1 MPKPYPPE
9 SLAFL
14 ESLCRVAPGMGRPC
28 SHEGRML
35 LQTMIDDGLV
45 EILGK
50 TNCGG
55 WFARATEAGRRYD
68 SETKSPLPG

>member
-1 MPKPYPPE
+1 
-9 SLAFL
+9 
-14 ESLCRVAPGMGRPC
+14 
-28 SHEGRML
+28 ML